1 MTLKQITA
9 VRVGDKY
16 DIVVFGLDV
25 EGQVYA
31 LHTHA
36 GNLNKGE
43 WVKLPTQVKKQ
54 S

>member
-16 DIVVFGLDV
+16 DIVLFGLTIDG
-25 EGQVYA
+25 ETYA

-36 GNLNKGE
+36 GQLNKGE
-43 WVKLPTQVKKQ
+43 WIKLPTKVKGE
-54 S
+54 